1 MLTSPV
7 HEVARDVEES
17 DRVVVRGSTG
27 RRSKASR
34 RRRRTP
40 TGLEQPA
47 PAPTPD
53 LYVARTVP
61 RSTEVRGVGVH
72 SLVTQLGKAN
82 TVWLSRAKTGL
93 GNGVGWCSPRLAPRP

>member
-40 TGLEQPA
+40 TGLEQPV
-47 PAPTPD
+47 PAPTPRPLRGKNRAEID
-53 LYVARTVP
+53 RGARSR
-61 RSTEVRGVGVH
+61 RSLFG
-72 SLVTQLGKAN
+72 N
-82 TVWLSRAKTGL
+82 PTG
-93 GNGVGWCSPRLAPRP
+93 